1 MRYTRYNYRRNKN
14 RNNNKGS
21 FGFLFLGAICIIL
34 AVVVG
39 TLLRPLIFGDAYT
52 NSDKG
57 QNTGITENGD
67 KKDDKKDT
75 NGTISDG
82 KDNEGNKSK
91 TLYMIQ
97 CGLYSKKEGAES
109 VLNKI
114 PDSFNKFITKENDK
128 FRVIAGIYDE
138 KTSKSKC
145 EELKNK
151 DIENVRIKSE
161 FKESDKNEVAIFTI
175 VKGLSDILNKLEEKD
190 VKSINIEEFK
200 KFTKEIEGENDN
212 KDILEIKE
220 YINKLPKDLDKKEAS
235 KSLDYIYKILIKH
248 RV

>member
-14 RNNNKGS
+14 RSNNKGN
-21 FGFLFLGAICIIL
+21 FGFLFLGTLCIIF

-57 QNTGITENGD
+57 QSTGVEDGD
-67 KKDDKKDT
+67 KKDSNKDT
-75 NGTISDG
+75 NGTVSKETENTGDTS
-82 KDNEGNKSK
+82 KS
-91 TLYMIQ
+91 LYMIQ
-97 CGLYSKKEGAES
+97 CGLYSKKEGADS
-109 VLNKI
+109 VLSKI
-114 PDSFNKFITKENDK
+114 PDTFNKFITKENDK

-151 DIENVRIKSE
+151 DIENVRIKSA
-161 FKESDKNEVAIFTI
+161 FKENDKNEVAIFTI
-175 VKGLSDILNKLEEKD
+175 VKGFSDILNKLEEKD